1 MKITT
6 KKIVNFN
13 GNVIKSLVENCIII
27 LEKFYKQRKEFNIL
41 LKYFLFNFFHRQT
54 NQFSEAIL
62 QQNVPAKFT
71 RYVNDTN

>member
-6 KKIVNFN
+6 KKIVIFN

-27 LEKFYKQRKEFNIL
+27 LEKFYKQRREFNIL

-71 RYVNDTN
+71 R

>member
-71 RYVNDTN
+71 R